1 MYLFL
6 FLSFYSGVYG
16 KYLLLNSTHLQPLEP
31 RPNHVIDHC
40 DGITA
45 KELGLLVLQVL
56 EKKNDFVSQHED
68 H

>member
-6 FLSFYSGVYG
+6 FLFIYSGLYG
-16 KYLLLNSTHLQPLEP
+16 KYLLFNSTYLQPLEP

-45 KELGLLVLQVL
+45 KELCLLVLQVL
-56 EKKNDFVSQHED
+56 EKKNYLVSQH
-68 H
+68 